1 MSTVLEGSKAGRRQ
15 EGGTDDG
22 AENARP
28 IREKDGGRTVSGI
41 MESGREDD
49 TASWSDAVKRGR
61 LSVTV
66 RGMFATVG
74 VLLTPERNFI
84 YHLP

>member
-28 IREKDGGRTVSGI
+28 IREKDGGRTVSGL

-49 TASWSDAVKRGR
+49 TASWSDAVK
-61 LSVTV
+61 
-66 RGMFATVG
+66 
-74 VLLTPERNFI
+74 
-84 YHLP
+84 